1 MSSRSFLKILI
12 DYGYL
17 VFIAWIV
24 IYLDQVV
31 KIVVRARLELGEN
44 WTLWPGSFIEIVHW
58 KNTGMVF
65 GVFEGYGVLI
75 AALGLLVII
84 LMLVFFPK
92 ISKGSR
98 LGRLGLGLM
107 LGGAV
112 GNLVD
117 RITVGYVTDVLYIEG
132 LPVFNLADVCLYLG
146 VVLVSISVLMEE
158 RNRKLGN
165 DAW

>member
-1 MSSRSFLKILI
+1 
-12 DYGYL
+12 

-31 KIVVRARLELGEN
+31 KIVVRAQLGLGES
-44 WTLWPGSFIEIVHW
+44 WTPWPEFFIEVVHW

-75 AALGLLVII
+75 AALGLLVTI
-84 LMLVFFPK
+84 LILVFFPN

-98 LGRLGLGLM
+98 LGQLGIGLM
-107 LGGAV
+107 LGGTV

-117 RITVGYVTDVLYIEG
+117 RITIGYVTDVLYITG

-146 VVLVSISVLMEE
+146 VVLVSISILREE
-158 RNRKLGN
+158 ISRKQEA